1 MRDFVQGDQALGYL
15 FSLLGFAALE
25 CIEVWVARKLNM
37 GKTVSFGLSQLLTI
51 MLFVSNQINTTL
63 VVNDAKIVR
72 LALIEFEVD
81 TITNLSEM
89 LTWAIFI
96 ATPLFIA
103 VTVTLYKWF
112 KRKRNALT
120 PEQVSI

>member
-1 MRDFVQGDQALGYL
+1 MQGNQALGYL

-63 VVNDAKIVR
+63 VVSDAKIVR